1 MRSVLFYS
9 LQETGSCEGSIGT
22 IGMSS
27 QLQGYA
33 LHHGQSEEQKVPSK
47 PIVIIEDD
55 RSIAQLIEYNI
66 KREGFLTAVYAS
78 GDLFLRD
85 LGRFERDGALLF
97 ILDIMMPG
105 TDGFEVCRL
114 LRKNPVFDL
123 IPILMLTARSL
134 ESDKVQGLDL
144 GADDYLTKP
153 FGVRELISRVNN
165 LVRRYAKIT
174 VAQAEEPVDSVISVG
189 PVTVDDARH
198 RVYVNGDEVEMTN
211 REYELL
217 RYLMRHKGIA
227 CGRDELLNRV
237 WGFDYI
243 GETRTV
249 DVHIRQLRRKL
260 ADDENDPLIET
271 VRGHGYRFRE

>member
-1 MRSVLFYS
+1 M
-9 LQETGSCEGSIGT
+9 Q
-22 IGMSS
+22 
-27 QLQGYA
+27 
-33 LHHGQSEEQKVPSK
+33 SK

-55 RSIAQLIEYNI
+55 RSIAQLIEYNV
-66 KREGFLTAVYAS
+66 KREGFATVVYAS

-85 LGRFERDGALLF
+85 LNRFEGDGVLLF

-105 TDGFEVCRL
+105 VDGFEVCRQ
-114 LRKNPVFDL
+114 LRAVPSFDL
-123 IPILMLTARSL
+123 TPILMLTARAL

-153 FGVRELISRVNN
+153 FGVRELMSRVHN

-174 VAQAEEPVDSVISVG
+174 DAHVEEPAPNVIFVGSV
-189 PVTVDDARH
+189 TLDDARH
-198 RVYVNGDEVEMTN
+198 RVYVHGKEIEMTN

-217 RYLMRHKGIA
+217 RYLMQHKGIA

-260 ADDENDPLIET
+260 EDDEQDPLIET
-271 VRGHGYRFRE
+271 VRGLGYRFRE